1 LALALAFLKQF
12 LKEIVIPSAARNL
25 LPPVLAVA
33 FLSTLP
39 KPPSA
44 LTPRVAVSFP
54 FQTVEAYPHLIVPV
68 AARRE
73 SMTLEDSEGH
83 PWTANIG
90 IGWIITIVAF
100 TFGTALVALSIY
112 LALWIRSKGRS
123 VLPLAGFCVVV
134 LALIAPRFLPQIHA
148 HPILQDRAALAT
160 YLLWLASTFGLRYE
174 ITQYYRKTEGWE
186 ILIGPWFT
194 YFFSAIYINYCINP
208 FTLLSYKQYA
218 DALTSLNLSAAS
230 LPTTPLPQINSPAQ
244 K

>member
-1 LALALAFLKQF
+1 M
-12 LKEIVIPSAARNL
+12 I
-25 LPPVLAVA
+25 
-33 FLSTLP
+33 
-39 KPPSA
+39 
-44 LTPRVAVSFP
+44 
-54 FQTVEAYPHLIVPV
+54 
-68 AARRE
+68 
-73 SMTLEDSEGH
+73 LEDSEGH
-83 PWTANIG
+83 PWTAAIG

-123 VLPLAGFCVVV
+123 LLPLAGFLLVV
-134 LALIAPRFLPQIHA
+134 LALIAAHFLPQIRA
-148 HPILQDRAALAT
+148 HPTVQDRVAFAT

-208 FTLLSYKQYA
+208 FTLLSYKQYS
-218 DALTSLNLSAAS
+218 DPVTSLNLSATS
-230 LPTTPLPQINSPAQ
+230 TLLQINSTAP